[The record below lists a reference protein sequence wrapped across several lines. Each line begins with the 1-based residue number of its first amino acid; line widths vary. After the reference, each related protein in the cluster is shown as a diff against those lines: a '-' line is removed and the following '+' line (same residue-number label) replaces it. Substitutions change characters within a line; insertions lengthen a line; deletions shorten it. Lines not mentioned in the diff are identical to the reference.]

1 MKKTKGVVSW
11 VLGLLLFSFL
21 LCAIVAVA
29 ENYPNFEFAQEQQ
42 EQQSSTTTTTTTTG
56 SKSSSVEETVLEA
69 KTATEFSKLKP
80 NNYPNFAFTKSTP
93 GGSKKE
99 KQESVVDSS
108 KADSAEEVQ
117 KPNNYPNFEFR
128 TEDVKGFP
136 SDAATT
142 SFQRV
147 PENKPNNYPNFEF
160 RESTAVFSQQH
171 QSLFDQLEKTAPA
184 DSTTTTTTTTPG
196 SSVYRGSDVS
206 GRFDSSFDVTNARLQ
221 AEARGTSTQ
230 GSGRD
235 TSFATSATGYRG
247 SDPYGR
253 YPSSFDLTNAR
264 RHQAQ
269 SQSTLQTQQQRFS
282 NKDLTTTSTSTTSS
296 YRGSDAS
303 GRSFS
308 SFDLTNARYNQASH
322 SSSQHT
328 GSQFSTESSAS
339 SSSTHRGSDPSGRY
353 PSSFDLTNARHQT
366 AGSQLRTSDKVFG
379 EDSSAYRFNNV
390 GNKYSSTQQL
400 PDEET
405 TTSSFPKF
413 NYDTVQ
419 ADTTTLAAA
428 DASQFTSS
436 STTAGSSGCS
446 SSYWSSHTS
455 RWPRFFTIYSKV
467 TDAFPGAKVRIVY
480 GTTTLLQ
487 ALYDTRPDGYS
498 QLLRHGVAALL
509 NAYDITPPSHY
520 EYSHA
525 TVIELVTSALASRTS
540 AVQQAQ
546 QFENANTAYGTEG
559 CNA

>member
-1 MKKTKGVVSW
+1 MKKTKGMVSW

-21 LCAIVAVA
+21 LSAIAAVA
-29 ENYPNFEFAQEQQ
+29 ENYPNLEFAQEQQ
-42 EQQSSTTTTTTTTG
+42 EQQSSTTTTTTTG

-80 NNYPNFAFTKSTP
+80 NNYPNFAFMKSTP

-99 KQESVVDSS
+99 EQESVVDSS

-117 KPNNYPNFEFR
+117 KLNNYPSFEFS

-184 DSTTTTTTTTPG
+184 DSTTAATTTTPG
-196 SSVYRGSDVS
+196 SSVYRGSDTS
-206 GRFDSSFDVTNARLQ
+206 GRFDSSFDVTDARLQ
-221 AEARGTSTQ
+221 AEARGASTQ

-235 TSFATSATGYRG
+235 TSSATSATGYRG

-264 RHQAQ
+264 PHQAQ
-269 SQSTLQTQQQRFS
+269 SQSTVQTQQQQFS

-308 SFDLTNARYNQASH
+308 SFDLTNVRYNQASH
-322 SSSQHT
+322 SSSQQT
-328 GSQFSTESSAS
+328 GSQSSAS
-339 SSSTHRGSDPSGRY
+339 SSSTHRGSDPSGGH
-353 PSSFDLTNARHQT
+353 PSSFDLTNAQHQ
-366 AGSQLRTSDKVFG
+366 AAASQLRTSDKVFG

-400 PDEET
+400 PDVE
-405 TTSSFPKF
+405 TSSFPKF

-419 ADTTTLAAA
+419 ADTTTLATV
-428 DASQFTSS
+428 DASQFASS

-446 SSYWSSHTS
+446 S
-455 RWPRFFTIYSKV
+455 R
-467 TDAFPGAKVRIVY
+467 
-480 GTTTLLQ
+480 
-487 ALYDTRPDGYS
+487 
-498 QLLRHGVAALL
+498 
-509 NAYDITPPSHY
+509 
-520 EYSHA
+520 
-525 TVIELVTSALASRTS
+525 
-540 AVQQAQ
+540 
-546 QFENANTAYGTEG
+546 
-559 CNA
+559 

>member
-21 LCAIVAVA
+21 LCAIAAVA
-29 ENYPNFEFAQEQQ
+29 ENYPNLEFAQEQQ
-42 EQQSSTTTTTTTTG
+42 SSATTTTG

-99 KQESVVDSS
+99 KQESLVDSS

-117 KPNNYPNFEFR
+117 KPNNFPSFEFS

-136 SDAATT
+136 SAAATT

-160 RESTAVFSQQH
+160 RESTAMFSQQH

-184 DSTTTTTTTTPG
+184 DSTTTTTTTTTTPG
-196 SSVYRGSDVS
+196 SSVYRGSDAS
-206 GRFDSSFDVTNARLQ
+206 GRFASSFDVTNARLQ
-221 AEARGTSTQ
+221 AEARGASTQ
-230 GSGRD
+230 GSGRG

-269 SQSTLQTQQQRFS
+269 SQSTLQTQQQQFGD
-282 NKDLTTTSTSTTSS
+282 KDLTTTSTSTTSS

-308 SFDLTNARYNQASH
+308 SFDLTSTRYNQASH
-322 SSSQHT
+322 PSSQHA
-328 GSQFSTESSAS
+328 GSQFSSESSAS

-353 PSSFDLTNARHQT
+353 PSSFDLTNARHQ
-366 AGSQLRTSDKVFG
+366 AAASQLKTSDKVFG

-405 TTSSFPKF
+405 TSSFPKF

-428 DASQFTSS
+428 DTSQFASS

-467 TDAFPGAKVRIVY
+467 TDAFPGTKVRIVY

-525 TVIELVTSALASRTS
+525 TVIELFTNALASRTS

>member
-21 LCAIVAVA
+21 LCAIAAVA

-42 EQQSSTTTTTTTTG
+42 EQQSSTTTMKTTG
-56 SKSSSVEETVLEA
+56 SKSSSLEETVLEA

-117 KPNNYPNFEFR
+117 KPNNYPSFEFR

-184 DSTTTTTTTTPG
+184 DSTTTTTTTPG
-196 SSVYRGSDVS
+196 SSVYRGSDAS

-221 AEARGTSTQ
+221 AEARGASTQ

-264 RHQAQ
+264 QHQAQ
-269 SQSTLQTQQQRFS
+269 SQSTLQKQQLQFS
-282 NKDLTTTSTSTTSS
+282 NKDLTATSTSTTSS

-308 SFDLTNARYNQASH
+308 SFDLTNARYNQAYH
-322 SSSQHT
+322 SSSQQT
-328 GSQFSTESSAS
+328 GSQSSAS

-353 PSSFDLTNARHQT
+353 PSSFDLTNPRHQ
-366 AGSQLRTSDKVFG
+366 AAASQLRTSDKVFG

-390 GNKYSSTQQL
+390 GNKYSPTQKL
-400 PDEET
+400 PDVET

-428 DASQFTSS
+428 DVSQFASS

-446 SSYWSSHTS
+446 S
-455 RWPRFFTIYSKV
+455 R
-467 TDAFPGAKVRIVY
+467 
-480 GTTTLLQ
+480 
-487 ALYDTRPDGYS
+487 
-498 QLLRHGVAALL
+498 
-509 NAYDITPPSHY
+509 
-520 EYSHA
+520 
-525 TVIELVTSALASRTS
+525 
-540 AVQQAQ
+540 
-546 QFENANTAYGTEG
+546 
-559 CNA
+559 

>member
-1 MKKTKGVVSW
+1 MKKTKGLVSW
-11 VLGLLLFSFL
+11 VLGLLLFSVL
-21 LCAIVAVA
+21 LCAIAAVA

-42 EQQSSTTTTTTTTG
+42 EQQSSTTTTTG

-117 KPNNYPNFEFR
+117 KPNNYPSFEFR

-184 DSTTTTTTTTPG
+184 DSTITTTTTTTTTTPG
-196 SSVYRGSDVS
+196 SSVYRGSDAS

-221 AEARGTSTQ
+221 AEARGASTQ

-264 RHQAQ
+264 QHQAQ
-269 SQSTLQTQQQRFS
+269 SQSTLQTQQQQFS

-322 SSSQHT
+322 SSSQQT
-328 GSQFSTESSAS
+328 GSQSSAS

-353 PSSFDLTNARHQT
+353 PSSFDLTNPRHQ
-366 AGSQLRTSDKVFG
+366 AAASQLRTSDKVFG

-390 GNKYSSTQQL
+390 GNKYSSTQKL
-400 PDEET
+400 PDVET

-428 DASQFTSS
+428 DASQFASS

-446 SSYWSSHTS
+446 S
-455 RWPRFFTIYSKV
+455 R
-467 TDAFPGAKVRIVY
+467 
-480 GTTTLLQ
+480 
-487 ALYDTRPDGYS
+487 
-498 QLLRHGVAALL
+498 
-509 NAYDITPPSHY
+509 
-520 EYSHA
+520 
-525 TVIELVTSALASRTS
+525 
-540 AVQQAQ
+540 
-546 QFENANTAYGTEG
+546 
-559 CNA
+559 